1 MSGASF
7 KCCPEDFVV
16 DEIALY
22 APSGEGG
29 HTFLRVEKRL
39 RTTDQVVAELA
50 RVVGVSRRDIG
61 YAGKK
66 DRVGVTRQWF
76 SIPDLDP
83 ERACELELSDARVL
97 EAMRHRNKL
106 RTGHLRANRFEIRV
120 RDLRSD
126 EIVAAQSALDRI
138 ASEGFPNRFGSQR
151 FGRQGTN
158 AELGRDLLLGK
169 TSLRDRR
176 QARFLVSAMQAEVF
190 NRVLEARPLPIG
202 EVEAG
207 DVAVKHESGGLF
219 QVEDVEAENRRARAF
234 EISPTGPIFGK
245 KMKAPH
251 GAPAAREC
259 AALAAQGIDDL
270 ETLSPPRGIPLAGA
284 RRALRAPVES
294 LVHRVEGNAMHLEFT
309 LPTGSYAT
317 VLLEEAFGPLR
328 DGSGENR
335 D

>member
-1 MSGASF
+1 MSGTSF

-16 DEIALY
+16 DEIPLY

-151 FGRQGTN
+151 FG
-158 AELGRDLLLGK
+158 
-169 TSLRDRR
+169 
-176 QARFLVSAMQAEVF
+176 
-190 NRVLEARPLPIG
+190 
-202 EVEAG
+202 
-207 DVAVKHESGGLF
+207 
-219 QVEDVEAENRRARAF
+219 
-234 EISPTGPIFGK
+234 
-245 KMKAPH
+245 
-251 GAPAAREC
+251 
-259 AALAAQGIDDL
+259 
-270 ETLSPPRGIPLAGA
+270 
-284 RRALRAPVES
+284 
-294 LVHRVEGNAMHLEFT
+294 
-309 LPTGSYAT
+309 
-317 VLLEEAFGPLR
+317 
-328 DGSGENR
+328 
-335 D
+335 